1 MGWDRLREG
10 RPLAGQ
16 ASTGQARTWRGGRS
30 GPLTT
35 KDVGSAATVAAG
47 SDDRSGLG
55 TSMAVDGIIA
65 PAQQAAQA
73 LHVCPGEEALTLND
87 VG

>member
-1 MGWDRLREG
+1 M
-10 RPLAGQ
+10 
-16 ASTGQARTWRGGRS
+16 
-30 GPLTT
+30 

-47 SDDRSGLG
+47 SDDSSGLG
-55 TSMAVDGIIA
+55 TLMTADGIMA

-73 LHVCPGEEALTLND
+73 LHVCPVADAFTLND